1 MKGFSHGPLISATSQ
16 SVVTH
21 EATYGNSLSATEDK
35 ERHSFALVD
44 SEGVL
49 VLCSHDPI
57 ALECNC
63 DQTLLHL
70 LVHIRTQFH
79 KSIQDVAID
88 LRDTRLKLSRIGRTF
103 ISCLL
108 GFM

>member
-1 MKGFSHGPLISATSQ
+1 
-16 SVVTH
+16 
-21 EATYGNSLSATEDK
+21 
-35 ERHSFALVD
+35 
-44 SEGVL
+44 L

-70 LVHIRTQFH
+70 RVHIRTQFH